1 MEPKENVGK
10 IFFQKLK
17 KIKSRKIDFWA
28 RKFFSRL
35 EKFFFHGQ
43 KNFFRG
49 RKNFFFEA
57 GKIFFMARK
66 IFFELKINFLGGS
79 KIWIFCFHL
88 FPLQNRLFWK
98 NFVKES
104 GEPKEN
110 VGKIFF
116 KKGSK
121 NGHFLASFLKIFFLV
136 KTVKDCLF
144 LKIFSGEARK
154 ESPKPGEA

>member
-1 MEPKENVGK
+1 MNFYNFWKFLANFENFFYVRK
-10 IFFQKLK
+10 IFF
-17 KIKSRKIDFWA
+17 R
-28 RKFFSRL
+28 
-35 EKFFFHGQ
+35 GP

-49 RKNFFFEA
+49 QKKFFSRPEKFFSSS
-57 GKIFFMARK
+57 KLIFW
-66 IFFELKINFLGGS
+66 GS

>member
-1 MEPKENVGK
+1 MNFYNFWKFLANFEN
-10 IFFQKLK
+10 FFMP
-17 KIKSRKIDFWA
+17 
-28 RKFFSRL
+28 
-35 EKFFFHGQ
+35 EKFFFEGR
-43 KNFFRG
+43 KIFFEAGKIFFRG
-49 RKNFFFEA
+49 RKNFFSRPEKFFSSS
-57 GKIFFMARK
+57 KLIFW
-66 IFFELKINFLGGS
+66 GS

-88 FPLQNRLFWK
+88 FPLQNQLFWK